1 MMMKPKL
8 WIFFCAFLIA
18 SSSFAQINDF
28 NNQKTL
34 DEKLKENN
42 DLLMTA
48 PDQAFIR
55 IDELIEQA
63 LKEDNKEAELTLL
76 SKKAW
81 YYVRKTDLK
90 KAIKAAKELDEK
102 AIEYDN
108 YYWQSAAHS
117 HLLEIYSFSG
127 LPNQAIEEFHKSN
140 QLLEKSDQTD
150 DKMNYPKAI
159 NHIKIANVYEG
170 QGDFGTAKKM
180 LIKVDEYISKVK
192 DNEQRKKIRYYNFTN
207 LGAVN
212 LELNM
217 LDSAAYFI
225 EKSLLLSDGKNDEV
239 SLNQFRNLLI
249 LGQIY
254 NRKKDYLTALKSL
267 KQAEKLEPRL
277 AANLH
282 EKNLLY
288 EELVESYEALD
299 SAQQANLYLHKAKDI
314 TIELERNKSS
324 SLNKIIDD
332 NLLKEKSYTI
342 HIALGAGVLL
352 LVMSFFLINSIR
364 KNKLLATQEKAE
376 ELYLDQNK
384 PSILEEQQVY
394 TQLIEMAKN
403 DDKSFII
410 AFHDKFPDFYK
421 KLIQIN
427 SKLVE
432 SEIEFCALLKLK
444 LSTKEIA
451 QIQNIEPKTVKNK
464 KNRIRKRLNISAEQ
478 ELYYFFN
485 QI

>member
-1 MMMKPKL
+1 MMKFKYL
-8 WIFFCAFLIA
+8 LFLFLFYNLNFNA
-18 SSSFAQINDF
+18 FAQFRESENL
-28 NNQKTL
+28 TL
-34 DEKLKENN
+34 DEKITRNN
-42 DLLMTA
+42 DLLMTE
-48 PDQAFIR
+48 PDLAFFR
-55 IDELIEQA
+55 IDALIAQA
-63 LKEDNKEAELTLL
+63 LEEGNKEAELTLL
-76 SKKAW
+76 SKKTW
-81 YYVRKTDLK
+81 YHVRKTDLK
-90 KAIKAAKELDEK
+90 KAINAAKELDEK
-102 AIEYDN
+102 AIDYDN

-117 HLLEIYSFSG
+117 HLLEIYSFSD
-127 LPNQAIEEFHKSN
+127 LPNQAIEEFYKSLK
-140 QLLEKSDQTD
+140 LLEKSDQTE
-150 DKMNYPKAI
+150 DKINYSKAI

-170 QGDFGTAKKM
+170 QGNFGTAKKM
-180 LIKVDEYISKVK
+180 LIKVDEHISKVK
-192 DNEQRKKIRYYNFTN
+192 DNEQRRKIRYINFTN

-212 LELNM
+212 LELNL
-217 LDSAAYFI
+217 LDSAEFFI
-225 EKSLLLSDGKNDEV
+225 HNSLLLSNGESDDI

-249 LGQIY
+249 LGQIH
-254 NRKKDYLTALKSL
+254 NRKKEYMKALESL
-267 KQAEKLEPRL
+267 KQAEELEPRL

-282 EKNLLY
+282 EKNMLY
-288 EELVESYEALD
+288 NELVESYEALD
-299 SAQQANLYLHKAKDI
+299 SGQQANIYLHKAKDI

-332 NLLKEKSYTI
+332 NLLKEKSYTV
-342 HIALGAGVLL
+342 HIATASGILL
-352 LVMSFFLINSIR
+352 LVMSFFLITSIR
-364 KNKLLATQEKAE
+364 KNKLLASQEKAE
-376 ELYLDQNK
+376 ELYFDKNK

-394 TQLIEMAKN
+394 TQLIEMARN

-410 AFHDKFPDFYK
+410 AFHDKFPEFYS

-427 SKLVE
+427 PKLVE

>member
-1 MMMKPKL
+1 MMKFKYL
-8 WIFFCAFLIA
+8 LFLFLFYNLNFNAFGQFQESENLTLEEKITK
-18 SSSFAQINDF
+18 
-28 NNQKTL
+28 NN
-34 DEKLKENN
+34 E
-42 DLLMTA
+42 LLMTE
-48 PDQAFIR
+48 PDMAFNR
-55 IDELIEQA
+55 LDELIVQA
-63 LKEDNKEAELTLL
+63 LKEENKEAELTLL
-76 SKKAW
+76 SKKVW

-90 KAIKAAKELDEK
+90 KGIQASKELDQK

-117 HLLEIYSFSG
+117 HLLEIYSFSD
-127 LPNQAIEEFHKSN
+127 LPNQAIEEFNKSIK
-140 QLLEKSDQTD
+140 LLEKSDLPD
-150 DKMNYPKAI
+150 DKINYAKAI
-159 NHIKIANVYEG
+159 NHIRIANVYES
-170 QGDFGTAKKM
+170 QGNFGTAKKM
-180 LIKVDEYISKVK
+180 LIKVDEHISKVK
-192 DNEQRKKIRYYNFTN
+192 DDEQRRKIRYYNFTN

-212 LELNM
+212 FELNM
-217 LDSAAYFI
+217 LDSAEYFI
-225 EKSLLLSDGKNDEV
+225 EKSLLLSDGQNDEV

-254 NRKKDYLTALKSL
+254 NRKKDYPRALESL
-267 KQAEKLEPRL
+267 KQAEKLEPGL

-282 EKNLLY
+282 EKNMLY
-288 EELVESYEALD
+288 EELVASYEAMD
-299 SAQQANLYLHKAKDI
+299 SGQQANIYLHKAKDI

-332 NLLKEKSYTI
+332 NLLKEKNYTV
-342 HIALGAGVLL
+342 HIAIASGILL
-352 LVMSFFLINSIR
+352 LFMSFFLIKSIR

-410 AFHDKFPDFYK
+410 AFHDKFPDFYS
-421 KLIQIN
+421 KLIQVN
-427 SKLVE
+427 PKLVE